1 MEKLTHA
8 IRDTNLG
15 LQLIYES
22 PIKNETVM
30 SWSSQ
35 KKKEC
40 IFCSVYFASRKFLNF
55 IITMYSVLNK
65 ISEYVYFYESKT
77 FTRFFV
83 DFKIVESLRYFLDS
97 STYLNLF

>member
-40 IFCSVYFASRKFLNF
+40 IFCSVYFASRKFF
-55 IITMYSVLNK
+55 
-65 ISEYVYFYESKT
+65 
-77 FTRFFV
+77 
-83 DFKIVESLRYFLDS
+83 
-97 STYLNLF
+97 